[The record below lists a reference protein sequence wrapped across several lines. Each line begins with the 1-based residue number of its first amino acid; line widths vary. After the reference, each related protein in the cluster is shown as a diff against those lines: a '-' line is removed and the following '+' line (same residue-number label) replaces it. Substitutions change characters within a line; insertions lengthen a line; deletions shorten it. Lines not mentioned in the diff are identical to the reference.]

1 LDFSF
6 LKIMELSVPVDLLEF
21 SESRSTQTGGKEK
34 KGVWFR
40 LIVKRGGKEQERW
53 PTVDVIRF
61 DLPTQEGKPMFWGV

>member
-1 LDFSF
+1 
-6 LKIMELSVPVDLLEF
+6 LSVPVDLLQF
-21 SESRSTQTGGKEK
+21 SESISVQTGGRLAASGGKEK

-61 DLPTQEGKPMFWGV
+61 DLPTQEGKPVFWGV